1 MPLSNI
7 QKKCSKC
14 LELKPLSLFNKAK
27 TGIYGVRCDCKICQN
42 KYNSKY
48 RDEHREHLNLNSK
61 IHRQENP
68 SYLINYRKNNKDK
81 RKIYIKERLEND
93 KIFKLSLNVRNLIR
107 NSFTRN
113 GYSKTSKSCDI
124 LGCSFEEFKNY
135 LETHFEPWM
144 NWDNRGNWNG
154 IPTEINTAWDIDHI
168 IPVSTGNTE
177 EEIIKLNHYSNL
189 QPLCGYTNRFIK
201 KNKTN

>member
-1 MPLSNI
+1 
-7 QKKCSKC
+7 
-14 LELKPLSLFNKAK
+14 
-27 TGIYGVRCDCKICQN
+27 
-42 KYNSKY
+42 
-48 RDEHREHLNLNSK
+48 LNSK

-81 RKIYIKERLEND
+81 RKTYIKERLEND

-124 LGCSFEEFKNY
+124 LGCSFEEFKTY
-135 LETHFEPWM
+135 LENHFEPWM
-144 NWDNRGNWNG
+144 TWDNRGNWNG